1 MKTWRLVVVLV
12 SLLAVFGSGSP
23 LALAQRG
30 NSDAAHVCQ
39 KGGYAA
45 LVGSGG
51 ETFSNPGECASF
63 VARGGTFASGIII
76 PAGQR
81 VTFSNAVLSADN
93 ALTYGYSVH
102 GSMVELGQ
110 DPPGRSTTSPADATV
125 SPFSTAVVLKVY
137 LVDVTC
143 GATYFSDGNHAIVVA
158 SPPVYEVDIADA
170 GSGCN
175 RQNVPVSGFSQGNLS
190 VRVTAHP

>member
-1 MKTWRLVVVLV
+1 MKTWRLVTVFVALLTVLLNGAP
-12 SLLAVFGSGSP
+12 S
-23 LALAQRG
+23 ALGQG
-30 NSDAAHVCQ
+30 NSGAAHACQ
-39 KGGYAA
+39 KGGHAA
-45 LVGSGG
+45 LVGIGG
-51 ETFSNPGECASF
+51 ETFTNAGECASF
-63 VARGGTFASGIII
+63 VARGGTFASGIIV
-76 PAGQR
+76 PASQR

-93 ALTYGYSVH
+93 AITYGYSVN

-110 DPPGRSTTSPADATV
+110 DPPGRSTTFPADATV
-125 SPFSTAVVLKVY
+125 GPFATAVVVKVY
-137 LVDVTC
+137 LHDATC

-190 VRVTAHP
+190 VRVTTHP